1 MKKKPAPSD
10 ADDYGLAFNEASA
23 LDDEKSSEKLANV
36 TSATPT
42 TAVKIRKASPMKSV
56 VLDPAANKKKPS

>member
-1 MKKKPAPSD
+1 MAIKDKDNYEKS
-10 ADDYGLAFNEASA
+10 FNDASA